1 MIADPLRR
9 LPALL
14 LGLSLVLAL
23 CAAILAW
30 RITSTDYD
38 AAGPGQAAIGGPFTL
53 TDQNG
58 RPRTERDFRGKWT
71 LVYFGYTYCPDVCPT
86 TLQDMA
92 IALRR
97 LGPKAQEI
105 APLFITLDPE
115 RDHPAVLRKYL
126 AAFGPEF
133 VGLTG
138 TPKEIA
144 SVAHAYRVYFAKHP
158 LPGGGYSVDHA
169 STIYLMNPEGQFVSI
184 LDDQEG
190 AAALEKDLASRV

>member
-1 MIADPLRR
+1 MRR

-14 LGLSLVLAL
+14 TGLSVALAL
-23 CAAILAW
+23 CAALLVW
-30 RITSTDYD
+30 GLNSTEYG
-38 AAGPGQAAIGGPFTL
+38 AGGAQPPVIGGPFTL
-53 TDQNG
+53 IDQNG
-58 RPRTERDFRGKWT
+58 QARTDRAFRGKWM

-92 IALRR
+92 IALRK
-97 LGPKAQEI
+97 LGPKANQFV
-105 APLFITLDPE
+105 PLFITLDPA
-115 RDHPAVLRKYL
+115 RDHPAVLKKYL

-133 VGLTG
+133 EGLTG
-138 TPKEIA
+138 TPREIA

-169 STIYLMNPEGQFVSI
+169 STIYLMNPDGQFAST

-190 AAALEKDLASRV
+190 AATLERDLAARA